1 MEGQK
6 MKKIISLVLMLAMLL
21 TAVPA
26 MAADTRT
33 SGLYTYEIK
42 GNGTITITDFDWQ
55 ANGSADV
62 YIPNMIDGYTV
73 TGIGDEAFS
82 YNRNNMDI
90 ADSNFRLDDLLT
102 YMNRNSV
109 AVTMPDTIKT
119 IGKKAFWLANISAIN
134 VPNSVERIGS
144 GAFFGSF
151 GCLFKVSPS
160 QPNFAVIDNGLYN
173 KSKKELIAYS
183 HFLEEE
189 SGTISIPKGIVSL
202 GDYALA
208 YFGSDK
214 ERVIF
219 NSYLALSLPST
230 VTKVGDYT
238 FAGSQFA
245 ELFHDECKYLSF
257 PFKEIGD
264 YAFYGARFD
273 VYEVTF
279 ISLESVGAHAFDS
292 AEFRNYLKFGKSI
305 STVPDGVFH
314 NIKACGG
321 YSFEFDPRDLSIDTT
336 QIVSIGE
343 DNEILGKKYQSIE
356 DFSSQ
361 LTVIPSNMNPQC
373 SELPSTVTTIQSG
386 AFTDVVTDFKLPAS
400 LEEIATDAFVK
411 NSTFIVE
418 MDSDAELWCSE
429 NGFGYSVEGQ
439 SDLDWLTEDLE
450 SFEESFEYEEW
461 LYALAGRMGVEADC
475 SSVEAFCNSNIFE
488 MPLNPD
494 ALETL
499 LNGCKDKEEFVEEF
513 VIMLEE
519 GDMALFDY

>member
-1 MEGQK
+1 MLE

-26 MAADTRT
+26 MATDTRT
-33 SGLYTYEIK
+33 SGLFTYEIK

-90 ADSNFRLDDLLT
+90 ADSNFRLNHLLT
-102 YMNRNSV
+102 YMNTNSV

-119 IGKKAFWLANISAIN
+119 IGEKAFWLANISAIN

-189 SGTISIPKGIVSL
+189 RGTISIPKGIVSL
-202 GDYALA
+202 GDYAFA
-208 YFGSDK
+208 YFGSIGSD

-238 FAGSQFA
+238 FAGSRFA
-245 ELFHDECKYLSF
+245 KLSHDECKYLNF

-273 VYEVTF
+273 VYNVTF
-279 ISLESVGAHAFDS
+279 SSLESVGAHAFDS
-292 AEFRNYLKFGKSI
+292 AEFSSYLKFGKSI

-321 YSFEFDPRDLSIDTT
+321 YSFDLSIDTT

-400 LEEIATDAFVK
+400 LEKIATDAFVK

-418 MDSDAELWCSE
+418 MNSDAELWCSE

-439 SDLDWLTEDLE
+439 SDLDWLTEGLE

-461 LYALAGRMGVEADC
+461 LYALAEWMGVEADC
-475 SSVEAFCNSNIFE
+475 SSVEAFCNNIFDI
-488 MPLNPD
+488 PLNPD

-513 VIMLEE
+513 VMMLDE
-519 GDMALFDY
+519 GYMALFDY

>member
-1 MEGQK
+1 M
-6 MKKIISLVLMLAMLL
+6 
-21 TAVPA
+21 
-26 MAADTRT
+26 
-33 SGLYTYEIK
+33 
-42 GNGTITITDFDWQ
+42 
-55 ANGSADV
+55 
-62 YIPNMIDGYTV
+62 
-73 TGIGDEAFS
+73 
-82 YNRNNMDI
+82 
-90 ADSNFRLDDLLT
+90 
-102 YMNRNSV
+102 
-109 AVTMPDTIKT
+109 
-119 IGKKAFWLANISAIN
+119 
-134 VPNSVERIGS
+134 
-144 GAFFGSF
+144 
-151 GCLFKVSPS
+151 
-160 QPNFAVIDNGLYN
+160 IDNGLYN

-189 SGTISIPKGIVSL
+189 CGTISIPKGIVSL
-202 GDYALA
+202 GDYAFA

-219 NSYLALSLPST
+219 NSHLALSLPST
-230 VTKVGDYT
+230 VTKVGDYA

-245 ELFHDECKYLSF
+245 ELFHDECEYLSF

-264 YAFYGARFD
+264 YAFYGAIFD

-292 AEFRNYLKFGKSI
+292 AEFRSYLKFGKSI

-314 NIKACGG
+314 NIKDCEGISVELDPG
-321 YSFEFDPRDLSIDTT
+321 YLSIDTT

-361 LTVIPSNMNPQC
+361 LTVIPTNMNPQC
-373 SELPSTVTTIQSG
+373 SELPSTITTIQSG

-439 SDLDWLTEDLE
+439 SDMDWLTEGL
-450 SFEESFEYEEW
+450 ESFEYEEW

-475 SSVEAFCNSNIFE
+475 SSVEAFCDSGIFE
-488 MPLNPD
+488 TPLNPD
-494 ALETL
+494 ALESF
-499 LNGCKDKEEFVEEF
+499 LNDCEDKEEFVELF
-513 VIMLEE
+513 IMMLED
-519 GDMALFDY
+519 GDMALFVH